1 MLKTGTHLGPYEIVA
16 LIGAG
21 GMGEVYRA
29 RDFRLGRDV
38 AVKVLLAEF
47 ASDPSRLSRFEQEAR
62 AVAALD
68 HPNILAI
75 HDIGSTALP
84 AEGGA
89 TGAIAGAGETLHYIV
104 TELLEGEP
112 LRERLMS
119 GRLTVHKAV
128 ETAVQIARG
137 LAAAHEK
144 GIVHRDL
151 KPSNVFI
158 TKDGHVKILDFGVA
172 KLAATRSTR
181 EPAQVST
188 VEGLTDAGV
197 MVGTLGYMSP
207 EQVRSTSVDHRTDI
221 FSFGCVLYEMLFGRR
236 AFVGG
241 THADIMSAILNDEP
255 PGLDGGDRTCPGAL
269 RQVVRRCLEKR
280 PGDRFSSAHDL
291 AFALEAV
298 GTDPSGQGPG
308 SRHTALRSRVP
319 RWVGPAVAAVALA
332 AVVGFWLHERVAP
345 ASLPQFHPRRASERL
360 VSVKDAALSPSG
372 NEIAYSAGGGATGGI
387 WVSDI
392 SGGKPVHVTDDSM
405 GESSPVWFPDGS
417 TIAFSLAAGTE
428 SSIWKV
434 PRFGGAAML
443 LVADAEDVAV
453 SPNGEQL
460 AFARADKDGA
470 LRIWVAP
477 VGAPEQARQLTHRDG
492 GLWDHRHPAWSPD
505 GRTICYADAH
515 HLWLVPAAGGDA
527 TPFTEGDATDKHP
540 VWSAAGAAIYFV
552 SSRAGTESLWRKP
565 LGGGAAVR
573 VTRGAG
579 NEESPTIS
587 RDGRRLAFLSGS
599 ATMSCV
605 LVDLQTGEVGRLEHG
620 QHTAELAIA
629 ADRGSLVFTSDLSGS
644 YDVWLVPLRGA
655 APGGEPRRLTEPPGN
670 CAVPRLSPDGRW
682 VAYQRTADNQHD
694 VWVVSA
700 RGGAPVDFTSDT
712 SINVEPS
719 WSPDGSQ
726 LAFISNRAGW
736 HQVWVAPFAVGKRAG
751 EARRITRE
759 EGDASSPCWS
769 ANGNSVAYVFSTGTT
784 SDVRVAPSDGS
795 GGSQPLTSAAHASQ
809 VRWCRA
815 RDAWVVSGF
824 WGERHPSLRL
834 VPHGGGAATLLPLPS
849 GVVLDSRLPYFEIS
863 RDGTLVALSQ
873 RARHEEVWI
882 LEVDEGSF

>member
-1 MLKTGTHLGPYEIVA
+1 MLKPGTHLGPYEIVA

-29 RDFRLGRDV
+29 RDFRLDREV

-47 ASDPSRLSRFEQEAR
+47 ASDPGRLSRFEQEAR

-75 HDIGSTALP
+75 HDIGSTTLP
-84 AEGGA
+84 ADEAAAGR
-89 TGAIAGAGETLHYIV
+89 TVGAGETLHYIV

-112 LRERLMS
+112 LRECLMS
-119 GRLTVHKAV
+119 GRLTTHRAV

-144 GIVHRDL
+144 GMVHRDL

-158 TKDGHVKILDFGVA
+158 TRDGHVKILDFGVA
-172 KLAATRSTR
+172 KLLATKSARG
-181 EPAQVST
+181 PAQAST
-188 VEGLTDAGV
+188 VEELTEAGV

-207 EQVRSTSVDHRTDI
+207 EQVRGASVDHRTDI

-241 THADIMSAILNDEP
+241 THADIITAILHEEP
-255 PGLDGGDRTCPGAL
+255 PGLDGGDRACPGAL

-280 PGDRFSSAHDL
+280 PGDRFSTAHDL

-298 GTDPSGQGPG
+298 GTDSSGPSSAP
-308 SRHTALRSRVP
+308 RHTGLRARVP
-319 RWVGPAVAAVALA
+319 RWLVPAGAAVALA
-332 AVVGFWLHERVAP
+332 AVVGFWLHERIAP
-345 ASLPQFHPRRASERL
+345 ASLPQFHPRRASEQL
-360 VSVKDAALSPSG
+360 AGVKGAALSPGG
-372 NEIAYSAGGGATGGI
+372 NEIAYVAEGGETGGI
-387 WVSDI
+387 WVSDV
-392 SGGKPVHVTDDSM
+392 SGGKPVHVTDGSM
-405 GESSPVWFPDGS
+405 GESSPAWFPDGS
-417 TIAFSLAAGTE
+417 TIAFSSTRGAE

-434 PRFGGAAML
+434 PRFGGTAML
-443 LVADAEDVAV
+443 LVSDAEDAAV
-453 SPNGEQL
+453 SPDGERL
-460 AFARADKDGA
+460 AFARADKEGA
-470 LRIWVAP
+470 RRIWVAP
-477 VGAPEQARQLTHRDG
+477 SRAPEQARQLTHSG
-492 GLWDHRHPAWSPD
+492 AGLWDHRRPAWSPD
-505 GRTICYADAH
+505 GRTICYCDAH
-515 HLWLVPAAGGDA
+515 HLWLVPTAGGDA
-527 TPFTEGDATDKHP
+527 TPFTEGDAIDKDP
-540 VWSAAGAAIYFV
+540 VWSTAGKAIYFV
-552 SSRAGTESLWRKP
+552 SSREGTQSLWRKR

-579 NEESPTIS
+579 DEESPTIS

-599 ATMSCV
+599 ATMSFA
-605 LVDLQTGEVGRLEHG
+605 LVDLQTGEVGRLEQG
-620 QHTAELAIA
+620 RHTAELAIA

-644 YDVWLVPLRGA
+644 YDVWSIPLRGTGPA
-655 APGGEPRRLTEPPGN
+655 GEPRRLTEPPGS

-682 VAYQRTADNQHD
+682 VAYQRTIDDRHD

-700 RGGAPVDFTSDT
+700 LGGAPADFTSDR

-719 WSPDGSQ
+719 WSPDGSK

-736 HQVWVAPFAVGKRAG
+736 HQVWVAPFAGGKRAG
-751 EARRITRE
+751 EARRVSRE
-759 EGDASSPCWS
+759 KGDAASPCWS
-769 ANGNSVAYVFSTGTT
+769 PGGNSVAYVFSTDAA
-784 SDVRVAPSDGS
+784 SEVRVAPADGS
-795 GGSQPLTSAAHASQ
+795 GGSSPLTSGAHASQ
-809 VRWCRA
+809 VRWCWG

-834 VPHGGGAATLLPLPS
+834 VPRAGGATTLLPLPS
-849 GVVLDSRLPYFEIS
+849 GVVLDRQLPYFEIS
-863 RDGTLVALSQ
+863 RDGTLVAVSQ
-873 RARHEEVWI
+873 RARQEEVWI